1 MDDFSF
7 NASHYTPENLT
18 DAKHPYE
25 LEKKPET
32 IIHLDYKMSGLGSNS
47 CGPKLIDKYRLNEN
61 KINFKLRIKP
71 ISKHDSIIDDI
82 IRETIK

>member
-1 MDDFSF
+1 
-7 NASHYTPENLT
+7 
-18 DAKHPYE
+18 
-25 LEKKPET
+25 
-32 IIHLDYKMSGLGSNS
+32 MSGLGSNS